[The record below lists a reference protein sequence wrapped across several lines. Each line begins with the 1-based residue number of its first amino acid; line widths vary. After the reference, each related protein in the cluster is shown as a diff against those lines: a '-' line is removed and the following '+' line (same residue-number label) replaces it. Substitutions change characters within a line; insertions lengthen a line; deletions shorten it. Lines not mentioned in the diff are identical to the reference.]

1 VSELNRREIDGR
13 LTNRATIDA
22 HIFDEAQ
29 KDVEDLIRSSVYVN
43 FLNSDVYLSYIQVK
57 RENSLVFYHHSQI
70 SIFSLCKM
78 ASRIHHVAAGVMEEV
93 QTSPPN
99 LPSPLISPERAHQM
113 IEDLTRKGHYLL
125 CMKILNSLIPQLSST
140 SQSH

>member
-1 VSELNRREIDGR
+1 MSELNRREIDGR

-57 RENSLVFYHHSQI
+57 R
-70 SIFSLCKM
+70 
-78 ASRIHHVAAGVMEEV
+78 
-93 QTSPPN
+93 
-99 LPSPLISPERAHQM
+99 
-113 IEDLTRKGHYLL
+113 
-125 CMKILNSLIPQLSST
+125 
-140 SQSH
+140 